1 MTNEISPWSY
11 ELENLKEKGL
21 LRIMPEISGMPGRL
35 IKVNGINAVNFSGN
49 NYLGLAGDP
58 RVIEAGIETAL
69 IYGAGSTASRLI
81 AGNVEIHRRL
91 EAFLS
96 QWKRTESALV
106 FGSGY
111 QANLGI
117 LASLMEENDLII
129 SDEFNHAS
137 IIDGCR
143 LSKSGVRIYHHL
155 DLNQVEDLLR
165 LNGYRRKLVVTES
178 VFSMDGDHAPLR
190 DLNSL
195 CVRWGASLMVDE
207 AHSTGLFGPA
217 GAGLAAEHETIPE
230 IQMGTL
236 SKAVGV
242 AGAYVAGSK
251 SLIELLIN
259 KARPFIYT
267 TAMPPA
273 ITGSVLESL
282 RIIAS
287 QEGNELRHR
296 LTENCAYFDE
306 LVSSLKRSQGR
317 PSHIV
322 PIVIGDCSHTMN
334 VSASCLSKGIFAQ
347 GIRFPTVPLGTA
359 RLRFTITA
367 VHERKDLFNAVEVLR
382 EGLKSINPANDCCR
396 LTT

>member
-21 LRIMPEISGMPGRL
+21 LRVMPEISGMPGRL
-35 IKVNGINAVNFSGN
+35 IKVNGIDAVNFSGN

-58 RVIEAGIETAL
+58 RVIKAGIDAAL
-69 IYGAGSTASRLI
+69 LCGAGSTASRLI
-81 AGNVEIHRRL
+81 AGNVEIYRGL

-129 SDEFNHAS
+129 SDQLNHAS

-143 LSKSGVRIYHHL
+143 LSKSEVRIYHHL
-155 DLNQVEDLLR
+155 DLDQVEDLLR

-195 CVRWGASLMVDE
+195 CGRWGASLMVDE
-207 AHSTGLFGPA
+207 AHSTGLFGPD
-217 GAGLAAEHETIPE
+217 GAGLAAEQGTIPE

-236 SKAVGV
+236 GKAVGV
-242 AGAYVAGSK
+242 AGAYVAGSRN
-251 SLIELLIN
+251 LIELLVN
-259 KARPFIYT
+259 KARPLIYT
-267 TAMPPA
+267 TALPPA
-273 ITGSVLESL
+273 TTGSVLQSL
-282 RIIAS
+282 RIITS
-287 QEGNELRHR
+287 TEGNDLRQR

-306 LVSSLKRSQGR
+306 LVSDLKRSLGR
-317 PSHIV
+317 PTHIV
-322 PIVIGDCSHTMN
+322 PIVIGDCSHAMD
-334 VSASCLSKGIFAQ
+334 VSAFCLRKGVFAQ
-347 GIRFPTVPLGTA
+347 GIRFPTVPYGTA

-367 VHERKDLFNAVEVLR
+367 AHERHDLIKAAEVLR
-382 EGLKSINPANDCCR
+382 EGLKRINSENDCCR
-396 LTT
+396 